1 MRNSL
6 ERVNTPRSFELNLS
20 FDEYTLMNNKD
31 LAKALR
37 DVAVQIEGAPQT
49 AGMSGALIYAGWRV
63 GSWAFK
69 DGIRD

>member
-6 ERVNTPRSFELNLS
+6 ERVNTPRSFGLKVT
-20 FDEYTLMNNKD
+20 FDEHTLMNNKD

-37 DVAVQIEGAPQT
+37 DVAVQIEGAPHT
-49 AGMSGALIYAGWRV
+49 AGMSGSLIYAGWRV

-69 DGIRD
+69 DGVRD